1 MSLLDHLGHVEVP
14 DVVRELEA
22 AGGVGALVCDASRI
36 YEANDAFLRL
46 VGFTRAELEAG
57 ELSWLRMT
65 TPGWMAADAR
75 AIGQLRATGRADVYE
90 KEFARADGSVVRV
103 RLADVLLQVEPLRIF
118 ALVADAADPT
128 AAQAADALD
137 AATRSIER
145 PPGGQ
150 AS

>member
-1 MSLLDHLGHVEVP
+1 MSLLRHLDHVEVP
-14 DVVRELEA
+14 EVVRELEA
-22 AGGVGALVCDASRI
+22 AGNLGAIVCDASRI
-36 YEANDAFLRL
+36 FEANDAFLRM
-46 VGFTRAELEAG
+46 VGFSRAELEAG

-90 KEFARADGSVVRV
+90 KEFARADGSILRV

-118 ALVADAADPT
+118 ALIADADDPA

-137 AATRSIER
+137 AATR
-145 PPGGQ
+145 PAGD
-150 AS
+150 